1 MIKKY
6 LEKEV
11 STFGKNMVANFKALF
26 EPVKIDFLAILD
38 WLWMIVKVVIIAF
51 GLITVIGLVQKPG
64 KDANINCT
72 LQANHEEMV
81 QDYLE

>member
-11 STFGKNMVANFKALF
+11 NTFSKNMVANFKALF

-64 KDANINCT
+64 KDANINYT

-81 QDYLE
+81 QDDSE